1 MFFRAWYTLSVLI
14 RAVATISLS
23 GLNMF
28 ASQEV
33 GTVVQGTDEKSGLL
47 KALFL
52 EEPPLTT
59 NTPSPIMPFNLEL
72 TVVTYFVV
80 NAELFQ

>member
-1 MFFRAWYTLSVLI
+1 M
-14 RAVATISLS
+14 ISLS
-23 GLNMF
+23 GLNIF

-33 GTVVQGTDEKSGLL
+33 GNVVQRTDEKSGLL

-59 NTPSPIMPFNLEL
+59 NTPSLIMPFNLEL
-72 TVVTYFVV
+72 TFVTYFVV
-80 NAELFQ
+80 NTELFQ